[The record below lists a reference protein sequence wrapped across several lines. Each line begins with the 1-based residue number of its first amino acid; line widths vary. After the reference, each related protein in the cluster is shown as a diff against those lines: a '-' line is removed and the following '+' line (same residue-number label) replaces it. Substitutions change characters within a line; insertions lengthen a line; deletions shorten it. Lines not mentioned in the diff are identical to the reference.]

1 MILKKSTYVDIG
13 IDFASQG
20 NYDIDIENEIKKIL
34 ILILKPKYWYW
45 TTLVGSVTSW

>member
-20 NYDIDIENEIKKIL
+20 NYDIDIENEIKKNW
-34 ILILKPKYWYW
+34 YWYW
-45 TTLVGSVTSW
+45 NQNIDIEQLW